1 MISVECN
8 VKLSTGQRTLRSR
21 CFLSF
26 TSTTFTGLGLP
37 FSYPPRKPAISS
49 IGACV
54 AESPILTGLVSI
66 ISASLSTDKD
76 KCVPRLLLARS
87 CISSRIMYLV
97 CLK

>member
-54 AESPILTGLVSI
+54 AEEQ
-66 ISASLSTDKD
+66 
-76 KCVPRLLLARS
+76 RLKMEELGKQS
-87 CISSRIMYLV
+87 EN
-97 CLK
+97 